1 MSLAAPRMVWHPAPL
16 FHAHADADA
25 WCAAAVA
32 DATRILGD
40 ALRGAARARLLL
52 SGGGTPAPVY
62 RALATAPLAW
72 DRVELALVDE
82 RWLPPGDA
90 DSNGRLLADTLLQ
103 GPAAAAQFEP
113 MLRAGE
119 TLDDAVG
126 AANAAAS
133 AGAAPALALLGMG
146 PDGHTA
152 SLFPGMRGFDAALA
166 AREDYVAVDA
176 TGCQGAQGWRARIS
190 LSAAGLARAAERMLL
205 IRGEA
210 KRALFARALDGDDV
224 RELPIRLAFAG
235 ATPLRVHWC
244 P

>member
-1 MSLAAPRMVWHPAPL
+1 MAPTHAPE
-16 FHAHADADA
+16 FHAHADASA

-32 DATRILGD
+32 DATRILGE
-40 ALRGAARARLLL
+40 ALRGRARTRLLL

-62 RALATAPLAW
+62 RALAMAPLPW

-82 RWLPPGDA
+82 RWVAPGDA

-103 GPAAAAQFEP
+103 GPAAAARFQP
-113 MLRAGE
+113 LLRDGE
-119 TLDDAVG
+119 SLDAAMR
-126 AANAAAS
+126 AANSDAS
-133 AGAAPALALLGMG
+133 AGAPPALALLGMG

-166 AREDYVAVDA
+166 ADDDYVAVDA
-176 TGCQGAQGWRARIS
+176 TGCEGAQGWHARIS
-190 LSAAGLARAAERMLL
+190 LGAAGLARAAERLLL
-205 IRGEA
+205 IRGDA
-210 KRALFARALDGDDV
+210 KRALFLRALDGDDV

-235 ATPLRVHWC
+235 ASPLRVHWC